1 MHRQAENNL
10 LKYLKYRSDIVGV
23 TITGMEM
30 ADEFPTPSNVDPVEL
45 QKNIQFNLNTNPKA
59 KEKYVPPLLEP
70 LPCLKQH
77 QEKIAAQYYI
87 CDKVQV
93 AEGATKLVKTS
104 STHLPPIDIAEADTD
119 LPVALRGRKRTHRM
133 KSLFPESYAKDLL
146 KFKKFGKVETNVYRG
161 MRDMNEVIKCLC
173 ANKDKSIGFFYL
185 AHCVPKTSPYYHYYN
200 LKVVHYVD
208 IDRNN
213 YSTISTR
220 GVMKY
225 LANNEPEFTELDE
238 WQQDYIN
245 FSKIRKTR
253 FFAQFQMWKP
263 FKLWHKNIRQMKF
276 KTSENFLR
284 ENLYMLNPMLTATI
298 LKIKEMCDKVSQMRL
313 CKIEEDK
320 TYAASQFYEAQCEQ
334 SKIIVT
340 HTQTFRDIVKN
351 IARIACRNAMLKDGF
366 VPDDC
371 HQNADGH
378 TSLTVPG
385 VKPKKNKYAV
395 CQRLTSFIRYLDY
408 IIVSALRQL
417 VIDAVRNLLV
427 YFTELL
433 NNAPSFSRIITRK
446 TDFNPES
453 LDIVIVEADD
463 ESKVLNP
470 LFRTDLLLKIDRI
483 AFQPDVK
490 GFRDLMNQIFIR
502 YQQTALS
509 VPNLLPDD
517 YFNAFTRPIAY
528 HSITEKT
535 CGEGPNLGIIFEED
549 RILQNLKTG
558 ILDAL
563 ESGFN
568 NAIQYVNLLLPCQR
582 FYQENESMNPEHLK
596 APKLDVDFYEIALNR
611 YKRQTS
617 LTNNIQV
624 KMNTGVLLVDATNMK
639 SLLIPSTVTLLNIV
653 HDNFISVA
661 NVETNRLMHIIT
673 DSKFQL
679 ELIPLTTAECAKHL
693 TFLDKIQENVE
704 TLAVELQVVNRI
716 YDIITLYNVP
726 ISPEILA
733 VYQILEPSFDAFR
746 NTVDKALY
754 ERDYFI
760 NCLKNFI
767 NHDIKDLRKEVT
779 EIKQEAMNP
788 KILDINSNKNQVMQL
803 LKKFISS
810 MNKIVTDSETF
821 QAYQKDFKIE
831 VTDFDDL
838 DELNQELLMKQ
849 KLWTAMED
857 WDTLTAK
864 AMVCPFDSLDHEEL
878 QKNTLS
884 YLKTCNIMQ
893 KSLPPNNIVG
903 ALKEKVEDMKE
914 KLPVIM
920 NLHNPA
926 LRARHWEQIQRVL
939 GFSITPEDPLN
950 LGKLIEWNSFEFL
963 DEIQDISSQA
973 SSENGLEII
982 LKKVENS
989 WKKIEF
995 LVLPYKDYADTFI
1008 LGGTDDIQQILDDSI
1023 INISTIASSRYVGP
1037 IKSRVEEWQV
1047 DLELVGKTLD
1057 AWLLCQK
1064 MWLYLESIFSAPD
1077 IIRQLPSEGKMFR
1090 QVDKSFKDIM
1100 RKLLKRPRAL
1110 RACLQPG
1117 LLEALQNNNALLN
1130 SIQKCLETYL
1140 EVKRLSFPRFYFLS
1154 NDELLEILAQTRNP
1168 LAVQPHMKK
1177 CFDAI
1182 NLLDFG
1188 EKDKDLEDIQAHA
1201 ETMKTIYAMISP
1213 EGEIV
1218 SLGRDLKTRGN
1229 VEDWL
1234 GKVEEAMFASI
1245 RQLVKRAVLDH
1256 DETEYKTWLF
1266 SFPNQV
1272 ILTVSMVMWCRDAHL
1287 CLESEDNCL
1296 EMMGIFEQKCF
1307 NDLNQLAALVSG
1319 KLSKLNRATVCALI
1333 TTKVNAR
1340 DIISE
1345 LVKKQVDSIES
1356 FDWQKQLRYYWD
1368 TTTDM
1373 CIIHMS
1379 NSDYFYG
1386 YEYLGASPRLVIT
1399 PLTNRCYLC
1408 LMGALQL
1415 DLGGAPAG
1423 PAGTGK
1429 TETTK
1434 DLAKALAKQCVVFNC
1449 SDGLDYKM
1457 MGRFFSGL
1465 AQTGAWCC
1473 FDEFNRIDTEVLS
1486 VIAQQLITIRNAK
1499 VAKVS
1504 RFIFEGHDIKLIRTC
1519 AAFITMNPGYAGRT
1533 ELPDNLKALF
1543 RPFAMMVP
1551 DYCLIAEVILYSE
1564 GFESSKLLAQKMTQ
1578 MYKLC
1583 SEQLS
1588 QQDHYDFGM
1597 RAIKS
1602 ILVMA
1607 GSLKQQNPGQDEDSL
1622 LIRAL
1627 HDSNIPKFLKEDAIL
1642 FQSIL
1647 QDLFPGITVSEP
1659 DYGVLEREIIKAAEA
1674 KKLMVVPTQILK
1686 VIQLYDTMLVR
1697 HGVMLVGPTGGG
1709 KTTVYKVLADA
1720 LGNLHAL
1727 GEDMP
1732 FYQPVIC
1739 YILNPKSISM
1749 EELYGGINRL
1759 TLEWHDGLMAIVIR
1773 IAVADTSPKH
1783 QWVIS
1788 DGPVDALWI
1797 ENMNTVLDDNKML
1810 CLANSERI
1818 KLTPYI
1824 HMLFEV
1830 EDLAVASPATVSRC
1844 GMVYIDP
1851 GGLQWFP
1858 YVEKWMKKWESLLKE
1873 TTKEFLLNLF
1883 REYVD
1888 KGFEFVRR
1896 NCGQTIN
1903 QVNISKVTTLCKLY
1917 ESLVFSE
1924 QSKKY
1929 INFDA
1934 STNQLNSTLCTTFM
1948 FCYVWA
1954 IGGNI
1959 LESKWDAFDTFTKNM
1974 FDSNPFAKVPTVCD
1988 IWSVFMDFPSNRLEL
2003 WEMAVPHF
2011 IYNKTIPFFN
2021 IFVPSVDTLRYGY
2034 LLEKLLDVDQSVLYI
2049 GSSGVGK
2056 SMIANRQITQ
2066 LADTKSYVP
2075 VFINFSAQTSSKQ
2088 TQDIIESKLE
2098 KRRKNVIG
2106 APKEKRVIIFIDD
2119 INMPKLDTYGSQPPI
2134 ELLRQ
2139 YQDFKGF
2146 YERNKFTWLDIEDVT
2161 LSAACAPPGGG
2172 RNAITPRLVRHFSVF
2187 NIPPPAEHSLKLMFT
2202 AILSGFFIEFPQAIQ
2217 HCVESIVCAAVE
2229 IYCSMKSDLLPTP
2242 TKSHYLFNL
2251 RDLSKCVQGVLQAN
2265 LQVIH
2270 TKEQIFNLFCH
2281 EATRIFHD
2289 RLTDDKD
2296 RMYFHTMMADMA
2308 SKHFGEI
2315 VAAEDLMKTPII
2327 FGDYLRIGI
2336 PLAQRVYKQVVD
2348 MEKLKN
2354 ILIQY
2359 LDDFNLQSP
2368 KEMKLVFFTD
2378 AISHISRIIR
2388 IIRQNR
2394 GNALL
2399 VGVGGVGKQSLTKL
2413 AAHICGYQCF
2423 QIELRRGYDYVA
2435 FRDDLK
2441 KLYELAGCKSENIV
2455 FLFNDTQ
2462 IVMEE
2467 FLEDINNM
2475 LNSGEVPNLLEAE
2488 DNEKLINACRPAAK
2502 DVGIPEQNRDLVLNY
2517 AINLVRKNLHIVLC
2531 MSPVGTAFR
2540 SRCRMF
2546 PSLVNCCSI
2555 DWFTEWPEEALY
2567 SVAELFFEEADSSV
2581 QSMSAQLA
2589 SVCVTM
2595 HISTRKIS
2603 EDFYNALKRRYYIT
2617 PTSYLE
2623 LINLYETM
2631 LTSKSKEVRQR
2642 LKQVQNGLDKIQ
2654 ETNDLVD
2661 RMKKELVALEPELKE
2676 KSANTIALLENLVVD
2691 QDAADKVKKDVMV
2704 NEAIAKQKADE
2715 TEAVAMD
2722 AQQDLDEALPAL
2734 EGAIQALD
2742 ALDKSDIAEIRV
2754 FSNPPE
2760 LVRTVM
2766 EAVCILL
2773 HQKTDWQSAKSVLAD
2788 QNFLKTLRSYDKD
2801 HIPDPLLRKLKVYID
2816 NPKFFPEIVENVSKA
2831 CKSLCMWVR
2840 AINLYAYVF
2849 RAVQPKQQRLAKAK
2863 EELAT
2868 VMSNLRVH
2876 QDALAKVVAQ
2886 IAALQK
2892 TYDESVDEKERLE
2905 CKITQTA
2912 VRLKRATKLTK
2923 ALADKHEKWKET
2935 VVEFDQLLGHI
2946 AGDVLISAGSVA
2958 YTGAFTNDY
2967 RHELITI
2974 WIEKCS
2980 EVEIP
2985 ISTDFSLVNTLSN
2998 SYQIREW
3005 NSDGLPRDEVSI
3017 DNAVIVI
3024 YSQRWPLMIDPQ
3036 EQANMWIKKK
3046 EAKYNLSVIKPSD
3059 TNLMR
3064 TLENCIRIGRPVLLE
3079 DVGEVLEPSLEPIL
3093 CKQTYYK
3100 SGRQMIRLGDTE
3112 LEYSQEFK
3120 LFMTTKLPNPHYLP
3134 EICIKVTIV
3143 NFTVTRTGLGDQVLS
3158 EVVQLEKPQLEEQR
3172 NQLIT
3177 HINRDKIQLKSI
3189 EERILQ
3195 LLFHS
3200 KGNILDNEDLI
3211 NTLNESKVTSDVIN
3225 QRLIEAEQTETSI
3238 STAREKYRPVAVQG
3252 SIIYFAVADMAIL
3265 DPMYQF
3271 SLKYFKQLFNM
3282 TIEQSEKS
3290 ENLETR
3296 LMILLREITEFI
3308 YKNVSR
3314 ALFEEHKLVFSFLLC
3329 AMIMKEK
3336 NDVLPEEWNYFLR
3349 GAGGL
3354 DEEYPEKPDITGL
3367 TQHAWQAACDL
3378 SRCVPSFANLK
3389 EEIALQNL
3397 QVQIGNVVVNSLQG
3411 VEDLECV
3418 EFNEFNKRLTPFQK
3432 LIFIKT
3438 FQEEKTIL
3446 AITNFVCENLGQVYI
3461 ESPALSLP
3469 DLYNDM
3475 RKNIPLIFIL
3485 SSGSDPMGAF
3495 LKFAKDKEYL
3505 SRLQAISLGQG
3516 QGPIAQA
3523 MIKDATT
3530 LGNWVFLQNCH
3541 LAQSWMPS
3549 MENII
3554 RNLVESPDEIH
3565 DDFRLFLSS
3574 MPAKHFP
3581 ISVLQNSIKVTNE
3594 PPKGLRANLKRTI
3607 GTITTAFFEE
3617 HILTRGWCKLVFG
3630 ICFFHAIV
3638 QERKKFG
3645 PLGWNIRYDFADSD
3659 RECALLN
3666 FQLFCIKDI
3675 PWDTLSYITGEI
3687 TYGGRITDNWDQRC
3701 LRTILKTFLH
3711 PTILD
3716 ESYTY
3721 SPSRRY
3727 FAPPCDTIPDV
3738 LQYIDTLPHTDEP
3751 EIFGMNENA
3760 NVTFH
3765 RQETFNL
3772 VSAVL
3777 AMQPRVAGGEMKSGD
3792 SIVLELIESI
3802 DKKIIQKLDIEQAS
3816 KAIFELDEKGRVNS
3830 LTTVLGQEVDRFN
3843 KLLTV
3848 IKLSLHQLKQAI
3860 HGTVVMNLQLES
3872 MYESF
3877 LNNQVPQNWSSFAY
3891 PSLKSL
3897 ASWVV
3902 DLVLRCSFI
3911 DFWIKM
3917 GQPFSFWLPGFFF
3930 PQGFL
3935 TGVLQNYARKYNLAI
3950 DRLNF
3955 NFTILPQYRHQ
3966 KDYIQALTT
3975 MTFGE
3980 ELDIDKEIGKIKDG
3994 VLVHGLFMD
4003 GFGWDINSMM
4013 LADSKPGEMTASL
4026 PMMHLEPSPNVEILE
4041 SDYTSPLYKTAQ
4053 RAGVLSTTGH
4063 STNFVFAV
4071 QLPSNQPQD
4080 YWIAKGAALICQL
4093 SD

>member
-1 MHRQAENNL
+1 
-10 LKYLKYRSDIVGV
+10 
-23 TITGMEM
+23 
-30 ADEFPTPSNVDPVEL
+30 
-45 QKNIQFNLNTNPKA
+45 
-59 KEKYVPPLLEP
+59 
-70 LPCLKQH
+70 
-77 QEKIAAQYYI
+77 
-87 CDKVQV
+87 
-93 AEGATKLVKTS
+93 
-104 STHLPPIDIAEADTD
+104 
-119 LPVALRGRKRTHRM
+119 
-133 KSLFPESYAKDLL
+133 
-146 KFKKFGKVETNVYRG
+146 
-161 MRDMNEVIKCLC
+161 
-173 ANKDKSIGFFYL
+173 
-185 AHCVPKTSPYYHYYN
+185 
-200 LKVVHYVD
+200 
-208 IDRNN
+208 
-213 YSTISTR
+213 
-220 GVMKY
+220 MKY

-313 CKIEEDK
+313 CKIEEDR
-320 TYAASQFYEAQCEQ
+320 TYAAQQFYEAQCEQ

-417 VIDAVRNLLV
+417 VIDAVRNLLA
-427 YFTELL
+427 YFAELL
-433 NNAPSFSRIITRK
+433 NNAPSFSKTVIKRK
-446 TDFNPES
+446 TDFNPET
-453 LDIVIVEADD
+453 LDIFIQEP
-463 ESKVLNP
+463 EEENRVLNP

-549 RILQNLKTG
+549 RILQSLKNG

-568 NAIQYVNLLLPCQR
+568 NAVQYVNLLLPCQR
-582 FYQENESMNPEHLK
+582 FYQENESINPEHLK
-596 APKLDVDFYEIALNR
+596 APKLDA
-611 YKRQTS
+611 
-617 LTNNIQV
+617 
-624 KMNTGVLLVDATNMK
+624 
-639 SLLIPSTVTLLNIV
+639 
-653 HDNFISVA
+653 
-661 NVETNRLMHIIT
+661 
-673 DSKFQL
+673 
-679 ELIPLTTAECAKHL
+679 C
-693 TFLDKIQENVE
+693 VE
-704 TLAVELQVVNRI
+704 TLALELQVVNRI
-716 YDIITLYNVP
+716 YDIITVYNVP

-767 NHDIKDLRKEVT
+767 NHDIKELRKEVT

-788 KILDINSNKNQVMQL
+788 KILDINSNKSQVMQL

-810 MNKIVTDSETF
+810 MNKIVADSETF

-857 WDTLTAK
+857 WDVLTAK
-864 AMVCPFDSLDHEEL
+864 AMVCPFDTLDHEEL

-903 ALKEKVEDMKE
+903 ALKEKVEDMK
-914 KLPVIM
+914 
-920 NLHNPA
+920 
-926 LRARHWEQIQRVL
+926 
-939 GFSITPEDPLN
+939 D
-950 LGKLIEWNSFEFL
+950 
-963 DEIQDISSQA
+963 
-973 SSENGLEII
+973 
-982 LKKVENS
+982 KVENS
-989 WKKIEF
+989 WKKVEF

-1140 EVKRLSFPRFYFLS
+1140 EVKRLSFPR
-1154 NDELLEILAQTRNP
+1154 
-1168 LAVQPHMKK
+1168 
-1177 CFDAI
+1177 
-1182 NLLDFG
+1182 
-1188 EKDKDLEDIQAHA
+1188 
-1201 ETMKTIYAMISP
+1201 
-1213 EGEIV
+1213 GEIEAFGV
-1218 SLGRDLKTRGN
+1218 YKGQFWCAMFDSNGRDIARTGGLVGLKEPQDLKTRGN

-1256 DETEYKTWLF
+1256 DETEYKTWLISLVDF
-1266 SFPNQV
+1266 SLKV
-1272 ILTVSMVMWCRDAHL
+1272 ILAVSMVMWCRDAHL
-1287 CLESEDNCL
+1287 CLENEDNCL
-1296 EMMGIFEQKCF
+1296 EMMKVFEKKCF
-1307 NDLNQLAALVSG
+1307 SDLNQLASLVSG

-1345 LVKKQVDSIES
+1345 LVKKKVDSIES

-1386 YEYLGASPRLVIT
+1386 YEYLGASSRLVIT

-1602 ILVMA
+1602 VLVMA
-1607 GSLKQQNPGQDEDSL
+1607 GSLKQQNLGQDEDGL

-1627 HDSNIPKFLKEDAIL
+1627 RDSNIPKFLKEDTIL

-1647 QDLFPGITVSEP
+1647 QDLFPGITIPEP
-1659 DYGVLEREIIKAAEA
+1659 DYGVLEREIIKATEA
-1674 KKLMVVPTQILK
+1674 KNLMVVPTQILK

-1727 GEDMP
+1727 GEENS

-1773 IAVADTSPKH
+1773 IAVVDTSPKH

-1858 YVEKWMKKWESLLKE
+1858 YVEKWMKEWESLLKE

-1896 NCGQTIN
+1896 NCDQAIK

-1929 INFDA
+1929 INFEA
-1934 STNQLNSTLCTTFM
+1934 NPNQLNSTLCTTFM

-1959 LESKWDAFDTFTKNM
+1959 LESKWDAFDTFTKNL
-1974 FDSNPFAKVPTVCD
+1974 FDSNPYAKVPTVCD

-2172 RNAITPRLVRHFSVF
+2172 RNAITPRLIRHFSVF

-2229 IYCSMKSDLLPTP
+2229 IYCNMKSDLLPTP

-2308 SKHFGEI
+2308 SKHFGE
-2315 VAAEDLMKTPII
+2315 
-2327 FGDYLRIGI
+2327 
-2336 PLAQRVYKQVVD
+2336 
-2348 MEKLKN
+2348 
-2354 ILIQY
+2354 Y

-2368 KEMKLVFFTD
+2368 KELKLVFFAD

-2388 IIRQNR
+2388 LIRQNR

-2423 QIELRRGYDYVA
+2423 QIELRRGYDYLA
-2435 FRDDLK
+2435 FREDLK
-2441 KLYELAGCKSENIV
+2441 KLYELAGCKNENIV

-2502 DVGIPEQNRDLVLNY
+2502 DIGIPEQNRDLVLNY
-2517 AINLVRKNLHIVLC
+2517 AINLVRTNLHIVLC

-2540 SRCRMF
+2540 ARCRMF

-2567 SVAELFFEEADSSV
+2567 SVAELFFQEADTSV
-2581 QSMSAQLA
+2581 QSMSEQLA

-2631 LTSKSKEVRQR
+2631 LTSKSKELRQR

-2676 KSANTIALLENLVVD
+2676 KSANTIELLENLVVD
-2691 QDAADKVKKDVMV
+2691 QDAADKVGSIPTCHFLLSESLVDPNLVV
-2704 NEAIAKQKADE
+2704 E
-2715 TEAVAMD
+2715 
-2722 AQQDLDEALPAL
+2722 
-2734 EGAIQALD
+2734 ALD

-2773 HQKTDWQSAKSVLAD
+2773 HQKTDWQAAKSVLAD

-2801 HIPDPLLRKLKVYID
+2801 HIPDQLLRKLKVYID
-2816 NPKFFPEIVENVSKA
+2816 NPKFYPEIVENVSKA

-2863 EELAT
+2863 EELAI
-2868 VMSNLRVH
+2868 VMANLKVH

-2892 TYDESVDEKERLE
+2892 TYDESVEEKERLE

-2958 YTGAFTNDY
+2958 YTGISIGIVPHSPYILDLASCGFWLSPKLKKLKEVVTKVLGTCILKDF
-2967 RHELITI
+2967 HEALTK
-2974 WIEKCS
+2974 WLEHYNKCIE
-2980 EVEIP
+2980 
-2985 ISTDFSLVNTLSN
+2985 
-2998 SYQIREW
+2998 
-3005 NSDGLPRDEVSI
+3005 
-3017 DNAVIVI
+3017 
-3024 YSQRWPLMIDPQ
+3024 
-3036 EQANMWIKKK
+3036 ANMWIKKR
-3046 EAKYNLSVIKPSD
+3046 ESKYGLSIIKPSD

-3100 SGRQMIRLGDTE
+3100 MS
-3112 LEYSQEFK
+3112 SQLLALFK
-3120 LFMTTKLPNPHYLP
+3120 QTCVREVTNETFNNNPLSTGMAVCSYNPIKQYFILFRNFLHDL
-3134 EICIKVTIV
+3134 ICMVV
-3143 NFTVTRTGLGDQVLS
+3143 C

-3238 STAREKYRPVAVQG
+3238 SAAREKYRPVAVQG

-3336 NDVLPEEWNYFLR
+3336 NEVLPEEWNYFLR

-3354 DEEYPEKPDITGL
+3354 DEEYPEKPEIEGL

-3378 SRCVPSFANLK
+3378 CRCVPSFENLT
-3389 EEIALQNL
+3389 EDIALQNL
-3397 QVQIGNVVVNSLQG
+3397 QVRIGNVVVNSLHNIEELGWADSDDYDNQ
-3411 VEDLECV
+3411 
-3418 EFNEFNKRLTPFQK
+3418 LTPFQK

-3446 AITNFVCENLGQVYI
+3446 AITNFVCENLGPVYI

-3469 DLYNDM
+3469 QLYNDM

-3505 SRLQAISLGQG
+3505 NRLQAISLGQG
-3516 QGPIAQA
+3516 QGPIAQT
-3523 MIKDATT
+3523 MIKDATV

-3541 LAQSWMPS
+3541 LAESWMPS

-3554 RNLVESPDEIH
+3554 RNLVEEPDEIH
-3565 DDFRLFLSS
+3565 CDFRLFLSS

-3594 PPKGLRANLKRTI
+3594 PPKGLRANLKRTF

-3617 HILTRGWCKLVFG
+3617 HILAQDWCKLVFG

-3666 FQLFCIKDI
+3666 FQLFCLKDI

-3701 LRTILKTFLH
+3701 LRTILKTFVD
-3711 PTILD
+3711 PTIL
-3716 ESYTY
+3716 EEAYTY
-3721 SPSRRY
+3721 SPSKRY
-3727 FAPPCDTIPDV
+3727 FAPPCETIPDV
-3738 LQYIDTLPHTDEP
+3738 LHYIDTLPHTDEP
-3751 EIFGMNENA
+3751 EIFGMHENA

-3777 AMQPRVAGGEMKSGD
+3777 AMQPRIAGGEMKSGD
-3792 SIVLELIESI
+3792 SIVLDLIESI
-3802 DKKIIQKLDIEQAS
+3802 DKKIIDKLDIEQAS
-3816 KAIFELDEKGRVNS
+3816 KIIFDLDEKGRVNS

-3843 KLLTV
+3843 KLLSV
-3848 IKLSLHQLKQAI
+3848 IK
-3860 HGTVVMNLQLES
+3860 TV
-3872 MYESF
+3872 F
-3877 LNNQVPQNWSSFAY
+3877 
-3891 PSLKSL
+3891 
-3897 ASWVV
+3897 
-3902 DLVLRCSFI
+3902 
-3911 DFWIKM
+3911 
-3917 GQPFSFWLPGFFF
+3917 FSTL
-3930 PQGFL
+3930 GFL

-3950 DRLNF
+3950 DQLNF
-3955 NFTILPQYRHQ
+3955 NFTVLPVYRHQ
-3966 KDYIQALTT
+3966 KDYIHALTT

-3980 ELDIDKEIGKIKDG
+3980 ELDIDKDIEKIKDG

-4003 GFGWDINSMM
+4003 GFGWDINNMI
-4013 LADSKPGEMTASL
+4013 LADSRPGEMTASL
-4026 PMMHLEPSPNVEILE
+4026 PMMHLEPSPNVVILE

-4053 RAGVLSTTGH
+4053 RAGVLSTTGD
-4063 STNFVFAV
+4063 SKIFVVYILLKAYDHDIM
-4071 QLPSNQPQD
+4071 LQPFFH
-4080 YWIAKGAALICQL
+4080 L
-4093 SD
+4093 

>member
-1 MHRQAENNL
+1 MLGSIYSIQYPAEMHRQAENNL

-93 AEGATKLVKTS
+93 AEAATKLVKTS

-245 FSKIRKTR
+245 FSKIRK
-253 FFAQFQMWKP
+253 
-263 FKLWHKNIRQMKF
+263 
-276 KTSENFLR
+276 
-284 ENLYMLNPMLTATI
+284 MLTATI

-417 VIDAVRNLLV
+417 VIDAVRNLLA

-433 NNAPSFSRIITRK
+433 NNAPSFSRMSQKKK

-453 LDIVIVEADD
+453 LDIVVVEADD

-490 GFRDLMNQIFIR
+490 GFRDLTNQIFIR

-596 APKLDVDFYEIALNR
+596 APKLDVDFYETALNR

-864 AMVCPFDSLDHEEL
+864 AMV
-878 QKNTLS
+878 
-884 YLKTCNIMQ
+884 
-893 KSLPPNNIVG
+893 
-903 ALKEKVEDMKE
+903 
-914 KLPVIM
+914 LPVIM

-1627 HDSNIPKFLKEDAIL
+1627 YDSNIPKFLKEDAIL

-1873 TTKEFLLNLF
+1873 TTKEFLFNLF

-2517 AINLVRKNLHIVLC
+2517 AINLVR
-2531 MSPVGTAFR
+2531 
-2540 SRCRMF
+2540 
-2546 PSLVNCCSI
+2546 
-2555 DWFTEWPEEALY
+2555 
-2567 SVAELFFEEADSSV
+2567 
-2581 QSMSAQLA
+2581 
-2589 SVCVTM
+2589 
-2595 HISTRKIS
+2595 
-2603 EDFYNALKRRYYIT
+2603 
-2617 PTSYLE
+2617 
-2623 LINLYETM
+2623 
-2631 LTSKSKEVRQR
+2631 EVRQR

-3211 NTLNESKVTSDVIN
+3211 NTLNESK
-3225 QRLIEAEQTETSI
+3225 
-3238 STAREKYRPVAVQG
+3238 
-3252 SIIYFAVADMAIL
+3252 
-3265 DPMYQF
+3265 
-3271 SLKYFKQLFNM
+3271 LFNM

-3354 DEEYPEKPDITGL
+3354 DEEYPEKPDIIGL

-3378 SRCVPSFANLK
+3378 SRSVPSFANLK

-3516 QGPIAQA
+3516 QGPIAQT

-3721 SPSRRY
+3721 SPSKRY

-3816 KAIFELDEKGRVNS
+3816 KAIFE
-3830 LTTVLGQEVDRFN
+3830 
-3843 KLLTV
+3843 
-3848 IKLSLHQLKQAI
+3848 
-3860 HGTVVMNLQLES
+3860 
-3872 MYESF
+3872 
-3877 LNNQVPQNWSSFAY
+3877 
-3891 PSLKSL
+3891 
-3897 ASWVV
+3897 AS
-3902 DLVLRCSFI
+3902 I
-3911 DFWIKM
+3911 I
-3917 GQPFSFWLPGFFF
+3917 
-3930 PQGFL
+3930 
-3935 TGVLQNYARKYNLAI
+3935 
-3950 DRLNF
+3950 
-3955 NFTILPQYRHQ
+3955 
-3966 KDYIQALTT
+3966 
-3975 MTFGE
+3975 
-3980 ELDIDKEIGKIKDG
+3980 
-3994 VLVHGLFMD
+3994 
-4003 GFGWDINSMM
+4003 
-4013 LADSKPGEMTASL
+4013 
-4026 PMMHLEPSPNVEILE
+4026 
-4041 SDYTSPLYKTAQ
+4041 
-4053 RAGVLSTTGH
+4053 
-4063 STNFVFAV
+4063 
-4071 QLPSNQPQD
+4071 
-4080 YWIAKGAALICQL
+4080 
-4093 SD
+4093 